1 MVIPLRNLVD
11 FFSFQLC
18 PESGDNYFQIR
29 WPMWFPPR
37 NVLLGLFMGP
47 LKAAN
52 SIVFRPQGSLLF
64 FKLILKCIRL
74 SASRVFRFKWR
85 KTSFLMVLK
94 TRGLLLKDAHPVSR
108 VCWHLVLYA
117 ALLAYN
123 TTSFLFFHL
132 VLTCCRLTVKHLR
145 TILFLEII

>member
-1 MVIPLRNLVD
+1 MVILFKNLVD

-18 PESGDNYFQIR
+18 PEPGDNYFQIR
-29 WPMWFPPR
+29 WPMWFPPH

-64 FKLILKCIRL
+64 FKLILRCIGL
-74 SASRVFRFKWR
+74 SASRVFHFKWR

-94 TRGLLLKDAHPVSR
+94 TRGLLCLGCVDTCALSCTVSE
-108 VCWHLVLYA
+108 LVLDGRKEMKSCWM
-117 ALLAYN
+117 L
-123 TTSFLFFHL
+123 
-132 VLTCCRLTVKHLR
+132 